1 MIESQSYSKEFTKF
15 IPYLKEIDIVSSVLL
30 KRIEFIYTLVS
41 DMCPDKIEDIF
52 IDDYLK
58 EDGTRD
64 YEDLW
69 FFSNLYSLE
78 AKKFL
83 TQIDLDITPMKQQIV
98 YWSVQVQ
105 DFNFKES
112 SEKSRF
118 SLHFRVLEGGITGD
132 LKASKR
138 NCDYLQVIA
147 VKYIKANQIPL

>member
-1 MIESQSYSKEFTKF
+1 MIEAKSYSKEFTKF
-15 IPYLKEIDIVSSVLL
+15 IPYLNEIDIVSSTLL
-30 KRIEFIYTLVS
+30 KRIEFIHTLVS

-69 FFSNLYSLE
+69 FFSNLYCLE

-83 TQIDLDITPMKQQIV
+83 AQIDLDITPIKQRIT
-98 YWSVQVQ
+98 YWSVKIQ

-118 SLHFRVLEGGITGD
+118 SLHFNVLQGVSGD

-138 NCDYLQVIA
+138 NCDYLQVII

>member
-1 MIESQSYSKEFTKF
+1 MKESQSYSEEFTKF
-15 IPYLKEIDIVSSVLL
+15 IPYLNEIDIVSSALL
-30 KRIEFIYTLVS
+30 NRIEFIYTLFS

-69 FFSNLYSLE
+69 FFSNSYSLE
-78 AKKFL
+78 AKTFL
-83 TQIDLDITPMKQQIV
+83 TQIDLDITPMKQRIV
-98 YWSVQVQ
+98 YWSVKIQ

-118 SLHFRVLEGGITGD
+118 SLHFSMLEGITGD

-138 NCDYLQVIA
+138 NCDYLQGIM
-147 VKYIKANQIPL
+147 VKHIKANQIPLL

>member
-1 MIESQSYSKEFTKF
+1 MMESKSYSKEFSKF
-15 IPYLKEIDIVSSVLL
+15 IPYLKEIGIVSNTIL
-30 KRIEFIYTLVS
+30 KRIEFIHTLVS

-69 FFSNLYSLE
+69 FFSNLYCLE

-83 TQIDLDITPMKQQIV
+83 TQIDLDITPIKQRIT
-98 YWSVQVQ
+98 YWSVKIQ

-118 SLHFRVLEGGITGD
+118 SLGFNLLQGVSGT

-138 NCDYLQVIA
+138 NCDYLQVII

>member
-1 MIESQSYSKEFTKF
+1 MIKSKSYSEEFTKF
-15 IPYLKEIDIVSSVLL
+15 IPYLNEVDIVSSALL
-30 KRIEFIYTLVS
+30 KRIELIYTLFS

-64 YEDLW
+64 YESLW
-69 FFSNLYSLE
+69 FFSNLYGLE

-83 TQIDLDITPMKQQIV
+83 TQIDLDITPIKQQIT
-98 YWSVQVQ
+98 YWSAKIQ

-118 SLHFRVLEGGITGD
+118 NLHFRLLQGITGD

-138 NCDYLQVIA
+138 NCDYLQVII

>member
-1 MIESQSYSKEFTKF
+1 MTESKSYSEEFTKF
-15 IPYLKEIDIVSSVLL
+15 IPYLNEIGIVSSALL
-30 KRIEFIYTLVS
+30 KRIELIYTLCS
-41 DMCPDKIEDIF
+41 DMCPDKIEDTF

-69 FFSNLYSLE
+69 FFSNLYCLE

-83 TQIDLDITPMKQQIV
+83 TQIDLDIAPIKQKIT
-98 YWSVQVQ
+98 YWSVKIQ

-118 SLHFRVLEGGITGD
+118 SLNFRLLEGITGD

-138 NCDYLQVIA
+138 NCDYLQVII